1 MNVICVK
8 WGDKYS
14 AEFVNKLYNMVK
26 RNLAR
31 DFDFYCYTED
41 PTDIRSEVKIIP
53 IHSDLE
59 KWWLKIDMLGHFNDP
74 RGQTNILFDL
84 DIVIINPLNKL
95 LQYTPNHLSVL
106 HAVWR
111 EGKEFPNGKV
121 FTRPAGYKQPL
132 YNPDTIFRTG
142 QDRYTTK
149 YNSSIM
155 VWRGDQGVPAYELF
169 QRKKIDSLFKYKGVD
184 RFLYNERLEISTLPT
199 DIAYSYKM
207 GTNYQTDSEAG
218 LYRPS
223 YEVCIFNE
231 GADIQASQPWV
242 NKFWN

>member
-1 MNVICVK
+1 MNIICVK

-14 AEFVNKLYNMVK
+14 AEFVNKLYSMVK
-26 RNLAR
+26 RNLPR

-53 IHSDLE
+53 IQSDLE

-84 DIVIINPLNKL
+84 DIVIINPLNRL
-95 LQYTPNHLSVL
+95 LEVQPKTVSVL
-106 HAVWR
+106 HSVWR
-111 EGKEFPNGKV
+111 DGMIFPKGKV
-121 FTRPAGYKQPL
+121 KRKGNVYRPDKM
-132 YNPDTIFRTG
+132 FRYG

-155 VWRGDQGVPAYELF
+155 MWQGDQGVPVYELF
-169 QRKKIDSLFKYKGVD
+169 QRKKVDSLFKYKGVD
-184 RFLYNERLEISTLPT
+184 RFLYNEELEVATLPT

-207 GTNYQTDSEAG
+207 GTDYRTDNKAG

-231 GADIQASQPWV
+231 GASLLQAEEWV
-242 NKFWN
+242 KDFWYE